1 MDVVLTEAQV
11 RVIGSLIEK
20 EITTPEYYPLTINA
34 LINAC
39 NQKSNRDPVV
49 AYNECIVSQVI
60 DELLENGLVLKAG
73 IRDSRVPKYDNYF
86 ADTFNLKPQEV
97 AVMCELMLRG
107 PQTVGEIR
115 GRADRMYK
123 FAELSEV
130 EVILDGLIS
139 REERPLVVKLPR
151 QTGQKEVRYAHLL
164 CGEPLVEVSAELS
177 ENLSGACS
185 EIQRIIAL
193 EKELEA
199 LKQEFANFKKQFE

>member
-1 MDVVLTEAQV
+1 MDIVLTDVQI

-20 EITTPEYYPLTINA
+20 EITTPEYYPLTLNA

-49 AYNECIVSQVI
+49 SYNECIVSQTV
-60 DELLENGLVLKAG
+60 DELLENGLVLRAG

-123 FAELSEV
+123 LTELSEV
-130 EVILDGLIS
+130 EAILDGLIA
-139 REERPLVVKLPR
+139 REDGPLVVKLPR
-151 QTGQKEVRYAHLL
+151 QTGQKEVRYMHLL
-164 CGEPLVEVSAELS
+164 CGEPDFDKAEDQG
-177 ENLSGACS
+177 EHTPGACS
-185 EIQRIIAL
+185 EIERIIAL
-193 EKELEA
+193 ERELET
-199 LKQEFANFKKQFE
+199 LKQEFAEFRKQFE